1 MKNKNN
7 KITIFGWKALSIALI
22 SLLAF
27 VNSAQSDA
35 LSDEAFI
42 QKNKLRE
49 RATEV
54 LFWNQDE
61 RAVGF
66 KNIGIIAPT
75 RVVAKAENAKP
86 MILND
91 IGLADVTYEVEGI
104 KYSIQ
109 DFIKLPSAIGLVV
122 LKDGQLVYEDYTEG
136 NDHNTRWISF
146 SVTKSVSSLLIGA
159 AIKDGY
165 IEGVDDLVVDYL
177 PQFKGSAYEGVSI
190 KNVLNMNSGVQWN
203 EDYSDP
209 KSDVSIAGGAN
220 GITLVNYM
228 KALPRAHKPGTVFNY
243 NTAESNLIGELLRS
257 AIGNNASTYLQDKI
271 WQPYAMENDA
281 LWLLDRPNGVETG
294 GCCLLATLRDF
305 SRIGQFALEQLASP
319 KNSPL
324 ALNWMQNSVSPSVTY
339 PGYGYQWWLN
349 SDNNNFQARG
359 IFGQSILVVPE
370 LGLIIAK
377 HGNTPRATGS
387 SVFTA
392 HSDALYMAITQRF
405 N

>member
-209 KSDVSIAGGAN
+209 KSDV
-220 GITLVNYM
+220 
-228 KALPRAHKPGTVFNY
+228 
-243 NTAESNLIGELLRS
+243 
-257 AIGNNASTYLQDKI
+257 
-271 WQPYAMENDA
+271 
-281 LWLLDRPNGVETG
+281 
-294 GCCLLATLRDF
+294 
-305 SRIGQFALEQLASP
+305 
-319 KNSPL
+319 
-324 ALNWMQNSVSPSVTY
+324 
-339 PGYGYQWWLN
+339 
-349 SDNNNFQARG
+349 
-359 IFGQSILVVPE
+359 
-370 LGLIIAK
+370 
-377 HGNTPRATGS
+377 
-387 SVFTA
+387 
-392 HSDALYMAITQRF
+392 
-405 N
+405 